1 MLTLYQLKQLIN
13 IHTRTTETTSTR
25 LDLIITQSPQI
36 IKRVDVLPAIC
47 SDHNVPCAFLQNNI
61 TKNLS
66 LFKRTMY
73 NYNKLN
79 SEKFCNLLSSI
90 DWLNFTTGWTIDECT
105 DLFTEIFTNIAKQ
118 CMPLL
123 QGCAMAY
130 KWNSQTYQKK
140 LQQEIDSI
148 VQPSGVNQQKVG
160 TASDSWE
167 SL

>member
-1 MLTLYQLKQLIN
+1 MKFVILGDFNTDFLNRPSQHLLDMLTLYQLKQLIN
-13 IHTRTTETTSTR
+13 IHTRTTETTSSC

-36 IKRVDVLPAIC
+36 IKRADVLPTIC

-61 TKNLS
+61 TKNVS
-66 LFKRTMY
+66 FKRTIY

-118 CMPLL
+118 CMPFKVVTVRSKDVPWLT
-123 QGCAMAY
+123 
-130 KWNSQTYQKK
+130 S
-140 LQQEIDSI
+140 EIR
-148 VQPSGVNQQKVG
+148 KVI
-160 TASDSWE
+160 
-167 SL
+167 